1 MLSMRTLE
9 NKIPPPIIAAL
20 LGGLMWA
27 GSVFAPSLNAAFSA
41 RVTATLLVLCIGVFF
56 SLAGALSFRK
66 AKTTVN
72 PLKPETASALV
83 SSGIYRYSRNPMY
96 VGFALF
102 LTAWACY
109 LASPL
114 SLLGVLGFVLYMNKF
129 QIAAEERV
137 LKALFKGD
145 FLAYQAKVR
154 RWL

>member
-1 MLSMRTLE
+1 MRALE
-9 NKIPPPIIAAL
+9 NKIPPPIVTALFGLLMWLVARYVPSLDLALSVRVLLAL
-20 LGGLMWA
+20 L
-27 GSVFAPSLNAAFSA
+27 VSA
-41 RVTATLLVLCIGVFF
+41 IGVCF
-56 SLAGALSFRK
+56 SVAGVLSFRQ
-66 AKTTVN
+66 AQTTVN

-83 SSGIYRYSRNPMY
+83 RSGIYRYSRNPMY

-129 QIAAEERV
+129 QIAAEERA